1 MAARERLICGSSDLV
16 DGGDGVRF
24 ETGGRAAF
32 AVRHGGRVYAF
43 LNRCAHVPVELD
55 WMPGKFFSAEGD
67 YLICSM
73 HGAHYEP
80 HSGRCVLGPC
90 KGARLRPLAVL
101 EREGGVYLADEASG
115 GQESAPGGG

>member
-1 MAARERLICGSSDLV
+1 MAARERLICDSAALI

-24 ETGGRAAF
+24 EAGGRAAF
-32 AVRHGGRVYAF
+32 AIRHGGRVYAF

-55 WMPGKFFSAEGD
+55 WVPGKFFDDTGD
-67 YLICSM
+67 LLICTM

-90 KGARLRPLAVL
+90 KGAKLRPLPIE
-101 EREGGVYLADEASG
+101 ERDGRVYLIDETG
-115 GQESAPGGG
+115 NG